1 MFWGEMCLNFIYFQS
16 DAKVVQ
22 NKVAKLKKLMRWDG
36 EELLAWEDLHN
47 RKEEDI
53 YLLQQF
59 INEDT
64 AQFKASCVILLL
76 LAWVSSCTNVANK
89 YKFSQYRIWR

>member
-1 MFWGEMCLNFIYFQS
+1 MQAE
-16 DAKVVQ
+16 AKVVQ
-22 NKVAKLKKLMRWDG
+22 KKVTKLKQLMHWDG

-64 AQFKASCVILLL
+64 AQFKVSHYSPLLDCLKQLSC
-76 LAWVSSCTNVANK
+76 K
-89 YKFSQYRIWR
+89 Y